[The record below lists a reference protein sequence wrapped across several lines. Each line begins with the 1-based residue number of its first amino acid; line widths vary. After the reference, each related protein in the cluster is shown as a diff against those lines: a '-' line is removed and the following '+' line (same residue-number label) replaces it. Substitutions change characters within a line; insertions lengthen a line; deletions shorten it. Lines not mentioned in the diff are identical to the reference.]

1 MIILAFAENS
11 IQLVPDG
18 TILIHMILIIGMVAL
33 LNRTMFRPI
42 NKVLAERE
50 AQTSG
55 RASQAKKLQ
64 TEIEQSLKRYEGG
77 LRDARTA
84 AYRAVEIERIAALK
98 SREEK
103 INEVREEIRA
113 WTNREK
119 AEIERQAEAA
129 RESLLAEAA
138 QSAAEI
144 GSQILHRRVG

>member
-18 TILIHMILIIGMVAL
+18 TILIHMLLVIGMVAL

-64 TEIEQSLKRYEGG
+64 TEIDQSLKRYEGG
-77 LRDARTA
+77 LREARTA
-84 AYRAVEIERIAALK
+84 AYHLVEVERTAALK

-103 INEVREEIRA
+103 INEIREEVRA

-119 AEIERQAEAA
+119 DEIERQAQAA
-129 RESLLAEAA
+129 RETLKVEAT
-138 QSAAEI
+138 QTAAEI